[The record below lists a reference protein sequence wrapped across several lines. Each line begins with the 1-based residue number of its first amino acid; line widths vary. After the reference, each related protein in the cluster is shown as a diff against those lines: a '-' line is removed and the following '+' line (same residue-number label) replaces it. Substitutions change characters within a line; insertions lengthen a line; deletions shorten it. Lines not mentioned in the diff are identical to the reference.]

1 VCLVVCLLPGV
12 VLHAGGQTPAG
23 VTSALRV
30 LEAALTSAPPRL
42 QELSFATLSHYQC
55 SGALPGD
62 ACERLVARCASHS
75 WWEVRLMNLPNAFR
89 APLPR
94 RVRRQVIE
102 QAIRD
107 ASPHVSRAAAKLLAE
122 HPEAWERKM
131 LVDLSQSRDSVVR
144 QHAAAALVRLGETP
158 YAEVLEKALTSDDS
172 DAALEA
178 ARHILALGTREQQPA
193 RRVLRR
199 MLEDRDEITRANAIY
214 GISEL
219 PNPPWDGE
227 DIERSLADDSPMVRL
242 AMLEA
247 LPSVRLSENG
257 APSGFEMALK
267 RWGEERTPEVRV
279 EILNSVARM
288 ESLGKVSPHA
298 VEKFLGLALQD
309 EEEDGPRLVAM
320 GMLACHARPEYERRL
335 LAVAQDP
342 RRGLNERL
350 VALSWLGQCHDTRVI
365 EPLVKTMGEGRSH
378 DADVQ
383 ALRIACAAAVV
394 RLHASPRSPRTLA
407 PGGAGPRSKG
417 RADAWTL
424 GAQLQRQSR

>member
-1 VCLVVCLLPGV
+1 
-12 VLHAGGQTPAG
+12 
-23 VTSALRV
+23 
-30 LEAALTSAPPRL
+30 
-42 QELSFATLSHYQC
+42 
-55 SGALPGD
+55 
-62 ACERLVARCASHS
+62 
-75 WWEVRLMNLPNAFR
+75 
-89 APLPR
+89 
-94 RVRRQVIE
+94 
-102 QAIRD
+102 
-107 ASPHVSRAAAKLLAE
+107 
-122 HPEAWERKM
+122 
-131 LVDLSQSRDSVVR
+131 
-144 QHAAAALVRLGETP
+144 
-158 YAEVLEKALTSDDS
+158 
-172 DAALEA
+172 
-178 ARHILALGTREQQPA
+178 LGTKEQQPA

-257 APSGFEMALK
+257 APSGFEMAVK
-267 RWGEERTPEVRV
+267 RWGEERAPEVRV

-288 ESLGKVSPHA
+288 ESLGKVAPHA

-309 EEEDGPRLVAM
+309 EEDDGPRLVAM
-320 GMLACHARPEYERRL
+320 GMLAGHARPEYERRL

-365 EPLVKTMGEGRSH
+365 EPLVKTMGDGRSP

-407 PGGAGPRSKG
+407 PAARGLGRKGERTRGGRENGRGGGRVEAGSPSAEVEPIS
-417 RADAWTL
+417 RATP
-424 GAQLQRQSR
+424 SPSMS